1 MALRL
6 ARAYTGKS
14 KIVRLQGH
22 FHGWHDYLILGE
34 PRGVG
39 GVPDKVAETVVVLE
53 PNIEA
58 VERVLQQDND
68 IACLIL
74 EPTGAH
80 GGQLPVPPAFLEA
93 LRSSSTP

>member
-6 ARAYTGKS
+6 ARAYTGKN
-14 KIVRLQGH
+14 KVIKFAYH

-53 PNIEA
+53 PN
-58 VERVLQQDND
+58 L
-68 IACLIL
+68 LIL
-74 EPTGAH
+74 ARLFMIMVLWAV
-80 GGQLPVPPAFLEA
+80 QLLEEM
-93 LRSSSTP
+93 LLHYSRGMRV